1 MAPRLR
7 VLTAVAVAL
16 ALLATGPAPV
26 RAQEADVAAD
36 ASSLS
41 EWWANEP
48 WRFNA
53 LVYGWAPNIPV
64 EIDAGPVSAQLPIRL
79 PTLLDDLQG
88 GFMGELQVHK
98 GRVGAYVAPLV
109 MFLRDTEHKQGPI
122 QRHKITIR
130 DDAYLTDFG
139 LSYEVGQWQLSQHS
153 ESPTVTVEPFAGAR
167 WLIDSFDIKIKPGP
181 TFDPELDFL
190 TPVVGLRTL
199 WDWKRWHLRAE
210 GDYGGWDVD
219 HVKETWNLLGAVAY
233 RFHIGEVPTKVFV
246 GYRYLRVRYEYRAKV
261 RATIRGPL
269 AGMAFEF

>member
-7 VLTAVAVAL
+7 VLTTVAAAL

-53 LVYGWAPNIPV
+53 VVYGWAPSIPV
-64 EIDAGPVSAQLPIRL
+64 SIDAAGTSTQLPIRL

-98 GRVGAYVAPLV
+98 GRLGAYFAPLAL
-109 MFLRDTEHKQGPI
+109 FLRDTEHVQGPL
-122 QRHKITIR
+122 QRRKITIN
-130 DDAYLTDFG
+130 DDAFLADFG
-139 LSYEVGQWQLSQHS
+139 LSYEVGRWQLGEHS
-153 ESPTVTVEPFAGAR
+153 ESPTVTVEPFGGAR
-167 WLIDSFDIKIKPGP
+167 WLIDDFKIKIKPGP
-181 TFDPELDFL
+181 TFRPHLDFL
-190 TPVVGLRTL
+190 TPVVGLRTY

-219 HVKETWNLLGAVAY
+219 HVKETWNLLGAVGY
-233 RFHIGEVPTKVFV
+233 RFHLGEVPSRVFV
-246 GYRYLRVRYEYRAKV
+246 GYRYLHVRYEHRAKV
-261 RATIRGPL
+261 TASVRGPL
-269 AGMAFEF
+269 AGIGFEF